1 MIRTLVG
8 AGPASECL
16 YVIRPMAID
25 VEWQDER
32 GKQIARYNGPPVDG
46 RLPECAPSSS
56 VCLRFINPY
65 GDTTFN
71 EAQVAVL
78 EQELAAIDAPD
89 EIAGQA
95 RSLLAFVREVQD
107 RMHRYLK
114 FIGD

>member
-1 MIRTLVG
+1 MNVFTLFALWLSTSNG
-8 AGPASECL
+8 KTSAESKS
-16 YVIRPMAID
+16 
-25 VEWQDER
+25 R
-32 GKQIARYNGPPVDG
+32 GTMVRRSTDACRNVRHQVLSA
-46 RLPECAPSSS
+46 CA
-56 VCLRFINPY
+56 FINPY